1 MDAFDFLGGPNLR
14 GRGRPRIREPTNNN
28 NRAVGRPK
36 IYGDLP
42 RSERVKLAGKTFQAK
57 KKEKKRKETLR
68 KQERIKRQREELK
81 TTFKRK
87 EQNKLQILEP
97 SQSSF
102 KSYNEYTIN
111 NDYPDMIPIQ
121 NITNDEVGLLYL
133 IGSSPP
139 LLPSNQI
146 RAFIYFYNIKRFLKN
161 KIGFKVYLS
170 IDLKVF
176 KTLPEGF
183 EINKLGC
190 TSKSKL
196 IRNDDDINEVIEHL
210 ITEYESI
217 TYLGSSKSSLKPY
230 TLKSLKICVA
240 KVNSLTGSSYI
251 QLPEWIA
258 NKKACINIKNE
269 DNLCFV
275 YSVLCAIE
283 TPKIHPERVSH
294 YKNRLKELKYKDDDM
309 AMCINKIRYF
319 EKNNNIKINV
329 FSTDRNKRI
338 DPLYISEY
346 NSIDF
351 KEVDLLYIKDEEKS
365 HYVYIKDLNKLC
377 SNDNDKNKVL
387 ICRKCLNFRAS
398 GGSAE
403 MTLINHQKFCISGQR
418 CCMPEQDEIKFR
430 HYSYLIP
437 EPIFICADFETLGNY
452 DKKETSKNGNTTF
465 NKSHDPA
472 SFKLTIISQIPFK
485 GYEKIIDN
493 QYTKSIKAYGLEC
506 AKDFVRY
513 MEQLERELGNDIYES
528 QYQNKYFDH
537 STMTPQEQEEYY
549 KCKECKL
556 CKCSFTSGNKK
567 VRHHNHNTGKYIS
580 PLCSNCNIKIKAKV
594 RIPVIF
600 HNLNYD
606 KNVFFKHLVSYYEQ
620 RKQQIEDKHI
630 ATDAST
636 FSDDVPQI
644 IIDGY
649 NERNKN
655 SKDKKIN
662 AQVNILPNNENNF
675 KSFTVG
681 KLAFIDSF
689 AHLPSG
695 LESLINNVP
704 DDDKHF
710 LRSLCNTEEEFKLM
724 NKKGFFPYDWFDT
737 IDKLNM
743 PIEDLR
749 QHHFNNSM
757 KKEKLTD
764 ADWLGIKHL
773 IKKLNMK
780 TFKDYH
786 DYYLDIDVAGHIDVI
801 RSYREISMKHY
812 QLDPLNYVGTPSF
825 GWDAMLLKTGV
836 ELELLKDIEMYLF
849 YEKGIRGGQSVIFQ
863 KFCKGNNKY
872 LSDYDPKLKNIFI
885 SYLDANNL
893 YGWAMSK
900 KLPISGF
907 KWIEPLTEDFIMNY
921 NDDSDLG
928 YTLEVDLHYPKE
940 LHDLHND
947 YPLAPERKKLGQCEK
962 LCGTFYDKINYVVDI
977 RNLKFYLEKGMKLI
991 KVNRVIQYN
1000 CEAWLKPWI
1009 DLNTSKRKVAKNDFE
1024 KDYFKLMNNSVFG
1037 KTMENVRG
1045 RIDLKMAFDDE
1056 YQKKYQSKPNYKTT
1070 TPYDDFSII
1079 QLSKTSVKLDKP
1091 IYAGFSILDLS
1102 KLHMYDFH
1110 YNVMKPKYGDKIEL
1124 LMTDTDS
1131 FVYKIETDDFYK
1143 DMYEDKEYYDMSEYD
1158 KDYQYYDETNKK
1170 VLGMFKD
1177 EKQKSTISEFV
1188 GVRPKCYSMMCND
1201 GDNTK
1206 KLKGV
1211 PKITV
1216 KKDIIHND
1224 YKKCVLEYKK
1234 LTVQFEAIRCKSK
1247 ELTNYSLTQSKN
1259 ALSNTD
1265 DKRVWNGIESLA
1277 YGHYK
1282 LE

>member
-1 MDAFDFLGGPNLR
+1 MDAFDILAGDDFKR
-14 GRGRPRIREPTNNN
+14 GRGRPRKNYNEPIPG
-28 NRAVGRPK
+28 RGVGRPN

-42 RSERVKLAGKTFQAK
+42 RSERVKLAQQRFQAK
-57 KKEKKRKETLR
+57 KRANKNKETIR
-68 KQERIKRQREELK
+68 KQERIKKQREELK
-81 TTFKRK
+81 TITKRK
-87 EQNKLQILEP
+87 ETSKLQLLEP
-97 SQSSF
+97 SNSSF
-102 KSYNEYTIN
+102 KSYNEYTIK
-111 NDYPDMIPIQ
+111 NDYPEMIPIHHLS
-121 NITNDEVGLLYL
+121 ESLVELLAIENKL
-133 IGSSPP
+133 DKSAIPEED
-139 LLPSNQI
+139 I
-146 RAFIYFYNIKRFLKN
+146 EAFLDFYNVETFLKT
-161 KIGFKVYLS
+161 KQGFKAYLS
-170 IDLKVF
+170 MQFLTAHPTNGKKVLI
-176 KTLPEGF
+176 KEEG
-183 EINKLGC
+183 I
-190 TSKSKL
+190 TSKSFL
-196 IRNDDDINEVIEHL
+196 IRNEYNVYDI
-210 ITEYESI
+210 
-217 TYLGSSKSSLKPY
+217 
-230 TLKSLKICVA
+230 LKSLKDTYSKFSHKNYKFPFQLQKLVISVA

-251 QLPEWIA
+251 PLPEWIA
-258 NKKACINIKNE
+258 NKKACINIKND
-269 DNLCFV
+269 DNLCFP
-275 YSVLCAIE
+275 YSVLCGIE

-309 AMCINKIRYF
+309 PMCINKIRYF
-319 EKNNNIKINV
+319 EKNNNLRINV
-329 FSTDRNKRI
+329 FAPDENKRI
-338 DPLYISEY
+338 DPLYVSEY
-346 NSIDF
+346 DSIDC
-351 KEVDLLYIKDEEKS
+351 KEIDLLYIKDEEKS

-377 SNDNDKNKVL
+377 SNEKDKNKVL

-398 GGSAE
+398 GGDAE
-403 MTLINHQKFCISGQR
+403 RTLINHQKFCISGQR

-452 DKKETSKNGNTTF
+452 NKKQDSKNGNTTF

-472 SFKLTIISQIPFK
+472 SFKLTIVSEIPFK
-485 GYEKIIDN
+485 GYDRIIDN
-493 QYTKSIKAYGLEC
+493 LYTKSIIAYGLEC

-513 MEQLERELGNDIYES
+513 MEKLERELGKDIYDS
-528 QYQNKYFDH
+528 QYKNKYFDH

-556 CKCSFTSGNKK
+556 CKCSFTSANNK

-580 PLCSNCNIKIKAKV
+580 PLCSNCNIQIKAKI

-620 RKQQIEDKHI
+620 RKTQIED
-630 ATDAST
+630 
-636 FSDDVPQI
+636 Q
-644 IIDGY
+644 
-649 NERNKN
+649 KN
-655 SKDKKIN
+655 N
-662 AQVNILPNNENNF
+662 TQVSILPNNENNF

-704 DDDKHF
+704 DDKKHF
-710 LRSLCNTEEEFKLM
+710 LRSLCNTEEEFKLR
-724 NKKGFFPYDWFDT
+724 NKKGFFPYDWFDD
-737 IDKLNM
+737 INKLNM

-749 QHHFNNSM
+749 QHHFDNSM
-757 KKEKLTD
+757 RKEKLTD
-764 ADWLGIKHL
+764 ADWLGIKYL

-872 LSDYDPKLKNIFI
+872 LSDYDPNLKTIFI

-907 KWIEPLTEDFIMNY
+907 KWIEPLTEDFIRNY

-1045 RIDLKMAFDDE
+1045 RIDLKMAFDDD

-1158 KDYQYYDETNKK
+1158 KEYQYYDESNKK

-1177 EKQKSTISEFV
+1177 EKPKSTISEFV
-1188 GVRPKCYSMMCND
+1188 GIRPKCYSMMCND
-1201 GDNTK
+1201 GGNTK

-1224 YKKCVLEYKK
+1224 YKKCVLENKSK
-1234 LTVQFEAIRCKSK
+1234 TVQFEAIRCKSK